1 MTFIITS
8 ECVKCGM
15 CVDVCPV
22 NAIIEGDEQFV
33 ITEACID
40 CGSCKEVCPIA
51 AING

>member
-1 MTFIITS
+1 
-8 ECVKCGM
+8 M